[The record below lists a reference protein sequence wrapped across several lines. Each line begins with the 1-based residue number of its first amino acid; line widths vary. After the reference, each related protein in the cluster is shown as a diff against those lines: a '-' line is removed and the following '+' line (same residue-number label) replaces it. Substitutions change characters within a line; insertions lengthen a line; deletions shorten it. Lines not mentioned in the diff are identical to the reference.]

1 MFVLNFVVR
10 QISGRYTY
18 LLFLFDSVKALFF
31 IIYKSPLKTHDLIF
45 RYVLLY
51 LMDEAHERSLNT
63 DVLFGLLRSIIGR
76 RQDMKLIVTS
86 ATMDSQ
92 KFADFFGNVP
102 VFNIPGRTFPV
113 EVMYSKNVVEVGY
126 F

>member
-1 MFVLNFVVR
+1 
-10 QISGRYTY
+10 
-18 LLFLFDSVKALFF
+18 
-31 IIYKSPLKTHDLIF
+31 
-45 RYVLLY
+45 
-51 LMDEAHERSLNT
+51 
-63 DVLFGLLRSIIGR
+63 
-76 RQDMKLIVTS
+76 MKLIVTS

-126 F
+126 FLRINLK